1 MKLTAEQ
8 VNKLKGDVLI
18 TAPLL
23 YPEWREG
30 QAYFNLLFKDY
41 PELAEEIRGT
51 EYDPFYADH
60 MKNSKERINKFLNYI
75 QE

>member
-8 VNKLKGDVLI
+8 VNKFKGDVLI
-18 TAPLL
+18 LARLL
-23 YPEWREG
+23 YPEWRTG
-30 QAYFNLLFKDY
+30 QAYFNFLLKDY

-51 EYDPFYADH
+51 EYDPYYADH
-60 MKNSKERINKFLNYI
+60 MNNPQERIDKFLKYI